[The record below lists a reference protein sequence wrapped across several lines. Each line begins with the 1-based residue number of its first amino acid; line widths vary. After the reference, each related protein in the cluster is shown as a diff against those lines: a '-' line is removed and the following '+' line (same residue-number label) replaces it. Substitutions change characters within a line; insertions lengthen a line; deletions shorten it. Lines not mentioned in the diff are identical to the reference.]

1 MWIKRSTR
9 FIMDL
14 YTDHPWIRTVLLT
27 VYYLA
32 IIAALIALYG
42 RGNFSTPKFVYQGF

>member
-14 YTDHPWIRTVLLT
+14 YTNHLWFRTTLLT
-27 VYYLA
+27 LYYLA
-32 IIAALIALYG
+32 IIAGLIIMYG
-42 RGNFSTPKFVYQGF
+42 KGDFSTPKFVYQGF